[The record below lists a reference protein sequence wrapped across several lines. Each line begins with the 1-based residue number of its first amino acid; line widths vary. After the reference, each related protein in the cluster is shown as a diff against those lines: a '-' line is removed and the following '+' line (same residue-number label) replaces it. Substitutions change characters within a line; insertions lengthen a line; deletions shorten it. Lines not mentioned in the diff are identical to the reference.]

1 MQKENG
7 QVPIQVYDLVAF
19 FIGLSHADEE
29 PTLGMFGSIAHSV
42 QDPS

>member
-19 FIGLSHADEE
+19 FIGLSHADE
-29 PTLGMFGSIAHSV
+29 PTMGMFGSIAHSV